1 LYGRTID
8 DPKLKILAFEDRWH
22 FIAILC
28 LKSQGVID
36 SKSHILDKLIAIQL
50 GLTVAELD
58 MVKGRLVDV
67 GLIDKSFQPI
77 AWDNLQF
84 KSDSS
89 IDRVKKYRE
98 KQKDKTMKRSCNV
111 TVTAQE
117 TDTDTD
123 TDTDK
128 TKRYTSSQ
136 RDDPVRVPYSK
147 IVDLY
152 HETLPNHPKV
162 KVLTNARKSSIRQRH
177 VNDMDSDLEEWL
189 SYFNLVKRSKFLTGQ
204 TQPVNG
210 RKVFI
215 ADLEWICKESN
226 FAKIYEGKY
235 HG

>member
-1 LYGRTID
+1 MQY
-8 DPKLKILAFEDRWH
+8 LKIRNW
-22 FIAILC
+22 
-28 LKSQGVID
+28 
-36 SKSHILDKLIAIQL
+36 DKFQHYKKRSPPWIKLH
-50 GLTVAELD
+50 AELLSD
-58 MVKGRLVDV
+58 YEFSCLHDASKAHLLLIWLLASQCDNKIPNDPIWIQKKIGSDKRPDIKSLIKGGFLVCE
-67 GLIDKSFQPI
+67 
-77 AWDNLQF
+77 ATC
-84 KSDSS
+84 
-89 IDRVKKYRE
+89 Y
-98 KQKDKTMKRSCNV
+98 
-111 TVTAQE
+111 QE
-117 TDTDTD
+117 ASNTLATCISQTEAE
-123 TDTDK
+123 TEAETE
-128 TKRYTSSQ
+128 KRYTSSQ

>member
-1 LYGRTID
+1 MRDPEWVSLTDAQKGQLVSIWLLAADKNGTIPSSPEVIQTLCHMNTAPD
-8 DPKLKILAFEDRWH
+8 IKL
-22 FIAILC
+22 FISLGFIVGDANMA
-28 LKSQGVID
+28 STWRQHGVNVTPQTR
-36 SKSHILDKLIAIQL
+36 LDKTRL
-50 GLTVAELD
+50 E
-58 MVKGRLVDV
+58 VKT
-67 GLIDKSFQPI
+67 S
-77 AWDNLQF
+77 
-84 KSDSS
+84 
-89 IDRVKKYRE
+89 
-98 KQKDKTMKRSCNV
+98 
-111 TVTAQE
+111 
-117 TDTDTD
+117 
-123 TDTDK
+123 
-128 TKRYTSSQ
+128 TSSQ
-136 RDDPVRVPYSK
+136 RDDPVRVPYSQ